1 MTARARPYM
10 QKSIDQLEVLFE
22 KGQNDAA
29 LLRSLKTE
37 LGHRGTQRAIRLRAR
52 VDQALAAL
60 KATKAP
66 SPRPAPAPPPAHK
79 ATPASTPTP
88 QPAARPA
95 PTRVSPRH
103 EAPRPEAPSPVA
115 QRPEPRP
122 RSAIAPGER
131 DAPGAIL
138 SAWTALEAL
147 SPQTYRR
154 AEDLVGGDRRCV
166 ASLDDPMLPWV
177 RGERSRQQRQLYY
190 QIILGAVPMDRA
202 EDDLMRAF
210 GEDEAMRTRPGE
222 KAAIAAIIVDREGRP
237 LDEGG
242 VAISSFAWAL
252 PRAVSGDLA
261 GLSSWADV
269 EEGLVS
275 RLSELFRKSDRE
287 GRSEVVTA
295 DTIQSAFEYLKQ
307 DLGLPANLAEPP
319 RHALRIYHY
328 YRAKT
333 PPEPILLNSFFLGDL
348 ARAKKRAT
356 EGALPRGLR
365 QYLGVERPEAAI
377 DLFTDRA
384 MLECALAPGLTPAA
398 RWPTP
403 GGHSLVTLQQ
413 AAVNLTRAELAQKD
427 GIVAVNGPPGTGKT
441 TLLRDLVV
449 ASVIDRATAMAA
461 FAEPAAAFTPS
472 GQKIGFGGGSFLHLY
487 RIDPSLRGHELLV
500 ASSNNKA
507 VENVSR
513 ELPALGAVAEDTPA
527 YFSSISDFLHT
538 GRAAAEAGEE
548 DAPAERLETWGLI
561 AAVLGNAR
569 NRAAFQ
575 QAFWWDEQWSFRL
588 YLKAAK
594 GDSVVQ
600 EIRDDAGKLIE
611 RRTPA
616 VILAEKPPSPEE
628 AARRWKKARRDFMA
642 LKKEVDS
649 ELAELEAVRKLCL
662 QLPTKRAALA
672 RLEADLAETKAE
684 YRASLE
690 RELNAHACRGEA
702 EQRAAAAATAL
713 AAHFETRPGFFA
725 RLFRTARFQRWA
737 EIYQPLIAKDK
748 EARAVFERADEV
760 HLSASTLRAAAE
772 RRAATAEQATA
783 AARAAVAAL
792 AADIETHRARLGG
805 RLVDHLYFA
814 AGHDAMHLSAPWMP
828 DGLHRKREALF
839 AAAMAL
845 HRAFIDASA
854 QRLSHNLGALMDMMS
869 KGPPGDPEKRALLGD
884 LWSTLFLIVP
894 LISTTFAS
902 VERMLGALP
911 PESLGWLLVD
921 EAGQALPQAAIG
933 AILRARRS
941 IVVGDPL
948 QIPPVVTLPERLTHA
963 ICDYFGVDEA
973 RWAAPTASTQTLAD
987 RAVRFQA
994 RFETGDGDRM
1004 VGMPLLVHRRCRE
1017 PMFSISNDLAYA
1029 GKMVAGPVADRS
1041 PIGAILGTSRW
1052 IDVDGEAK
1060 NKYCPDEGE
1069 IVIAMLRE
1077 LAAANLLQPDI
1088 FIVTP
1093 FRIVAQE
1100 LRRRI
1105 EAEPGLLVQFGV
1117 EAWRW
1122 VNDRVGTIHTVQGRE
1137 AEAVILVLGAPAATQ
1152 GGARSWAGAT
1162 PNIFNVAVSRAKQ
1175 RLYVVGSHGAWSRV
1189 GHANALSNL
1198 PTERMAASPGIAPR
1212 MFID

>member
-1 MTARARPYM
+1 MARP
-10 QKSIDQLEVLFE
+10 
-22 KGQNDAA
+22 
-29 LLRSLKTE
+29 
-37 LGHRGTQRAIRLRAR
+37 
-52 VDQALAAL
+52 
-60 KATKAP
+60 
-66 SPRPAPAPPPAHK
+66 
-79 ATPASTPTP
+79 
-88 QPAARPA
+88 
-95 PTRVSPRH
+95 
-103 EAPRPEAPSPVA
+103 
-115 QRPEPRP
+115 
-122 RSAIAPGER
+122 AIAPGER
-131 DAPGAIL
+131 DAPSAIL
-138 SAWTALEAL
+138 AAWTALEAL

-166 ASLDDPMLPWV
+166 AALDDAALPWI
-177 RGERSRQQRQLYY
+177 RGERSRPQRQLYY
-190 QIILGAVPMDRA
+190 QILLGSVPMDRA
-202 EDDLMRAF
+202 EEDLMRAF
-210 GEDEAMRTRPGE
+210 GEDEAMRMRPGE
-222 KAAIAAIIVDREGRP
+222 QAAIAAIIVDREGRP

-252 PRAVSGDLA
+252 PRALSGDLA
-261 GLSSWADV
+261 GLGSWADV
-269 EEGLVS
+269 EDGLVS
-275 RLSELFRKSDRE
+275 RLAELFRKPDRE
-287 GRSEVVTA
+287 GQLEVVTA
-295 DTIQSAFEYLKQ
+295 DTIRAAFEFLKQ
-307 DLGLPANLAEPP
+307 YLALPAHLAEPP
-319 RHALRIYHY
+319 RYALRIYHY

-348 ARAKKRAT
+348 ARAAKKAAD
-356 EGALPRGLR
+356 GGLPRGLR
-365 QYLGVERPEAAI
+365 QYLGIERPDAAI
-377 DLFTDRA
+377 DLFTDKV
-384 MLECALAPGLTPAA
+384 MLERALAPGLTPAA

-487 RIDPSLRGHELLV
+487 RLDPSLRGHELLV

-513 ELPALGAVAEDTPA
+513 ELPALGAVAEGTPA
-527 YFSSISDFLHT
+527 YFQSISDFLHT

-548 DAPAERLETWGLI
+548 DAAAERLETWGLI

-616 VILAEKPPSPEE
+616 VILAERPPSPEE
-628 AARRWKKARRDFMA
+628 AARRWKKARRDFAA

-662 QLPTKRAALA
+662 QLPAKQAALA

-690 RELNAHACRGEA
+690 RALSAHAHRGEA
-702 EQRAAAAATAL
+702 EKRAAAAATAL

-725 RLFRTARFQRWA
+725 RLFRTARFQRWS
-737 EIYQPLIAKDK
+737 EIYQPLLAKDRD
-748 EARAVFERADEV
+748 ARDAFERADEA
-760 HLSASTLRAAAE
+760 HLSANTLRAAAE
-772 RRAATAEQATA
+772 RRTATAEQATA
-783 AARAAVAAL
+783 AARAEVAAL
-792 AADIETHRARLGG
+792 AAEVETHRTRLGG

-828 DGLHRKREALF
+828 DSLHRKREALF

-869 KGPPGDPEKRALLGD
+869 KGPPSDPEKRALLGD
-884 LWSTLFLIVP
+884 LWSTLFLVVP

-921 EAGQALPQAAIG
+921 EAGQALPQAAVG

-973 RWAAPTASTQTLAD
+973 RWAAPAASTQTLAD

-994 RFETGDGDRM
+994 RFETGEGDRM
-1004 VGMPLLVHRRCRE
+1004 VGLPLLVHRRCRE

-1029 GKMVAGPVADRS
+1029 GKMVAGPVADKS

-1069 IVIAMLRE
+1069 VVIAMLRE

-1105 EAEPGLLVQFGV
+1105 EAEPGLLAQFGV
-1117 EAWRW
+1117 EPWRW

-1137 AEAVILVLGAPAATQ
+1137 AEAVILVLGAPAAAQ

-1175 RLYVVGSHGAWSRV
+1175 RLYVIGSRGAWS
-1189 GHANALSNL
+1189 GAGYANALRVL
-1198 PTERMAASPGIAPR
+1198 PSERMSVSPSETKR
-1212 MFID
+1212 R